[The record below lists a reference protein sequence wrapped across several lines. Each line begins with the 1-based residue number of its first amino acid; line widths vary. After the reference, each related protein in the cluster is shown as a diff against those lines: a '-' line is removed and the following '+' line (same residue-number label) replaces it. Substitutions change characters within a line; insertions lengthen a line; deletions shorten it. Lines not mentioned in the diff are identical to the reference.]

1 MFVAELSLKSQ
12 HLPPQQ
18 LCATIS
24 SKVRFLISFWI
35 HSKGQLSP
43 FWVPDRVKTLD
54 LCLGKPTVPSDFR
67 KIRFSGFFGKPEG
80 VLGRPWATR
89 RAGGG
94 IHAAMAAIR
103 GLTPMM
109 FITRVKL

>member
-1 MFVAELSLKSQ
+1 M
-12 HLPPQQ
+12 
-18 LCATIS
+18 
-24 SKVRFLISFWI
+24 
-35 HSKGQLSP
+35 
-43 FWVPDRVKTLD
+43 
-54 LCLGKPTVPSDFR
+54 PSDFR
-67 KIRFSGFFGKPEG
+67 KIRFSGFFGKPED